1 MPKTKEQI
9 LKILAGISYFSE
21 LEDPALEMIYQVT
34 LHHNYQ
40 EGQVVFCEEETCIG
54 LYVVLSGW
62 ARAVKIS
69 ADGREQV
76 IRIVGPGDVF
86 NEVGVLTGGVNV
98 VTVEALEDLEV
109 LIIQRE
115 SLLEFVDRYQSLAKT
130 LIENLAKRVLYAM
143 NLVTDLSLHSV
154 ECRLARYLL
163 QQSEDNII
171 QRKKWATQAVIAS
184 RIGTVP
190 VVVNRAFRSFVE
202 KSLIQLERDCI
213 QINDPWELMK
223 IADLNVPEDDFK
235 EFVLHG

>member
-1 MPKTKEQI
+1 MNEVKKDI
-9 LKILAGISYFSE
+9 HKALSGISYFSE
-21 LEDPALEMIYQVT
+21 LDDSTLEMIYQVT
-34 LHHNYQ
+34 LHHKYS
-40 EGQVVFCEEETCIG
+40 EGQVVFCEEEACIG

-98 VTVEALEDLEV
+98 VTVEALEDLDV

-115 SLLEFVDRYQSLAKT
+115 SVLDFVDKYQPIAKT

-143 NLVTDLSLHSV
+143 KLVTDLSLHTV

-163 QQSEDNII
+163 EQSESNLI

-202 KSLIQLERDCI
+202 QDLIQLGRDCI
-213 QINDPWELMK
+213 EISDPEKLMK
-223 IADLNVPEDDFK
+223 VADLNGQREILK
-235 EFVLHG
+235 ELTLYE

>member
-1 MPKTKEQI
+1 MKT
-9 LKILAGISYFSE
+9 LSGISYFSE
-21 LEDPALEMIYQVT
+21 LDDQALDMIYQVT
-34 LHHNYQ
+34 LHHKYQ
-40 EGQVVFCEEETCIG
+40 EGQVVFCEEEACIG

-115 SLLEFVDRYQSLAKT
+115 SLLGFVDKYQSLAKT

-143 NLVTDLSLHSV
+143 NLVTDLSLHTV

-163 QQSEDNII
+163 QQSEGNMI

-202 KSLIQLERDCI
+202 KNLIQLERDYI
-213 QINDPWELMK
+213 QINAPRELMK
-223 IADLNVPEDDFK
+223 VADMNGHRAALK
-235 EFVLHG
+235 EFILYK

>member
-1 MPKTKEQI
+1 MDKAGI
-9 LKILAGISYFSE
+9 LKALSEITYFSE
-21 LEDPALEMIYQVT
+21 LENSALEMVYRVT
-34 LHHNYQ
+34 LQQRYD
-40 EGQVVFCEEETCIG
+40 EGQIVFFEGGPCIG

-86 NEVGVLTGGVNV
+86 NEVGVLTGGTNV
-98 VTVEALEDLEV
+98 ITVEALEELEV

-115 SLLEFVDRYQSLAKT
+115 SLLDFVDKYHSLAKS
-130 LIENLAKRVLYAM
+130 LIENLAGRVLYAM
-143 NLVTDLSLHSV
+143 NLVTDLSLHTV

-163 QQSEDNII
+163 HQSEGNFIH
-171 QRKKWATQAVIAS
+171 RKKWATQAVIAS

-202 KSLIQLERDCI
+202 CDLIQLERDYI
-213 QINDPWELMK
+213 QINDPCELMK
-223 IADLNVPEDDFK
+223 IADLPIPENAMN
-235 EFVLHG
+235 LSYWG